1 MLSKAKCRTAA
12 KKTIM
17 ILSLL
22 SVVTFAVAQKK
33 KVTTSATIAFDA
45 TTPKDALPKAENKT
59 AIASLDAKT
68 GATAFEALIKSFT
81 FSNPMMQDHFNAA
94 NWMDSEKFPKATF
107 KGKITNLAAVNFKKD
122 GTYNADVAGDLTM
135 HGVTKPVTTTA
146 TITVKGNQVTSSSN
160 FTVALADYNVT
171 GPAIAAGKLAEVAK
185 ITVSASFK

>member
-1 MLSKAKCRTAA
+1 M

-17 ILSLL
+17 VLSLL

-33 KVTTSATIAFDA
+33 KVTTSATISFDA
-45 TTPKDALPKAENKT
+45 TTPKDALPKADNKT
-59 AIASLDAKT
+59 VIASLDTKS
-68 GATAFEALIKSFT
+68 GATAFEALVKSFT
-81 FSNPMMQDHFNAA
+81 FSNPTMQEHFNAA

-122 GTYNADVAGDLTM
+122 GTYTANITGDLTM
-135 HGVTKPVTTTA
+135 HGVTKPVTTIA
-146 TITVKGNQVTSSSN
+146 TITVKGKEVSTSSN
-160 FTVALADYNVT
+160 FTAALADFDVK